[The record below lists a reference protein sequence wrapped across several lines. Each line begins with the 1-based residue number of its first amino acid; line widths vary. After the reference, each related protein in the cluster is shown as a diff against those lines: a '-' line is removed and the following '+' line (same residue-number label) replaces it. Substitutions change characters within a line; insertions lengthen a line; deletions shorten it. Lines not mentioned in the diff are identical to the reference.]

1 MQLALNT
8 EEVELII
15 AHGAQLRD
23 TSFVCACRCTCKRLK
38 EAVTP
43 WVLFYAEE
51 RPVHWGRLF
60 AGHKQLRTNDRRDL
74 SRWIERGAYSGS
86 LASVDLSQNKLEAKD
101 ANILVPAL
109 AAMPCAREVPRLS
122 EPFLNQ
128 SVVARGR
135 CAAVERVRSSVSC
148 ASRYR

>member
-23 TSFVCACRCTCKRLK
+23 TSFVYACRCTCKRLK

-86 LASVDLSQNKLEAKD
+86 LASVDLSKNKLGAKEKGRQHTGTGTRRH
-101 ANILVPAL
+101 AL
-109 AAMPCAREVPRLS
+109 RS
-122 EPFLNQ
+122 
-128 SVVARGR
+128 RG
-135 CAAVERVRSSVSC
+135 
-148 ASRYR
+148 ASAL